1 VVTSQIEKEC
11 ISREPTLVK
20 YLALVRRVENYFK
33 GFIVEHIDRNKNA
46 EANNLEKVVAQKTAL
61 PPDVFFQSIEEASV
75 KIVESEPRLINAIE
89 RQDWRTPIMA
99 YLNHCY
105 EPDSNTD
112 LIRIEK
118 IAKAYQIINN
128 ELYQTSPSLFEH
140 GRRHNDLI

>member
-46 EANNLEKVVAQKTAL
+46 EANDLEKVVAQKTAL
-61 PPDVFFQSIEEASV
+61 PLDVFFQTIEDASV
-75 KIVESEPRLINAIE
+75 KIVKSEPRLINAIE
-89 RQDWRTPIMA
+89 RQDWRAPIMA
-99 YLNHCY
+99 YLHQCY

-118 IAKAYQIINN
+118 IAKPYQVINN
-128 ELYQTSPSLFEH
+128 ELYQTSPSLFEQ
-140 GRRHNDLI
+140 GRRRKDLI